1 LPSNKS
7 FKPNSNRYAI
17 TVGLILV
24 LGAMG
29 KFYHGPLKF
38 RRLPKSFVIGWAAG
52 LTALLVAGPFAAIG
66 KAYELPLLFKAGF
79 VLFLLCW
86 LACALCIAFFG
97 GNFLSGAYRDIQEK
111 SWRDQV
117 W

>member
-1 LPSNKS
+1 
-7 FKPNSNRYAI
+7 
-17 TVGLILV
+17 
-24 LGAMG
+24 MG

-38 RRLPKSFVIGWAAG
+38 RRLPKSFVMGWAAC

-66 KAYELPLLFKAGF
+66 KAYELPLLFKTGF
-79 VLFLLCW
+79 ALFLFCW
-86 LACALCIAFFG
+86 FICFFSIAFFG
-97 GNFLSGAYRDIQEK
+97 RNFLAGAYRDIQEK